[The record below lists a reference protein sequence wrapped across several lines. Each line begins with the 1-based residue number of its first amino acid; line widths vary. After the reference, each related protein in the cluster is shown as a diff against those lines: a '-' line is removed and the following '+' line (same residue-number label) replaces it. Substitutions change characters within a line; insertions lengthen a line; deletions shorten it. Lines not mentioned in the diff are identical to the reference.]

1 MSKELNRNLLKKEN
15 ITGKMNKRGQ
25 VTIFII
31 IAIVLAAAIIGFF
44 LIRDR
49 IGVSSLPASFR
60 PIEQY
65 YLDCL
70 SEQADRGK
78 EILGKSAG
86 WIEAPEFES
95 GSQYAPFSN
104 QLDFLGTGVP
114 YWNHLSNNNFWREQ
128 VPSKQEMEEQLATF
142 IEQESRKCTFEDFE
156 AQGFV
161 ISVGKPSAKV
171 TISDFDIAVT
181 VSSDLRIE
189 KESEKAAQSGHQF
202 ILKSKL
208 GRLYTQALDIYNNE
222 KNNMFLEDYAIDVMR
237 LYAPVDGVEITCA
250 PKIWMPQKV
259 VSDLKTAMQANIG
272 AIRTKG
278 NYYNIDDSKK
288 YFIVNDIATDD
299 AVSFIY
305 NQNWP
310 SRVEVWPVENGIMK
324 ADPIGNQEG
333 LGILGFCY
341 VPYHFVYDIY
351 FPVLVQVYDSNE
363 LFQFPVAVIV
373 NKNKARE
380 AVGGDAAV
388 DGQTDLCN
396 YKNTDMLVYTY
407 DSKLNPVEA
416 DVSFKCFDT
425 ECDIGKTSSNEG
437 DATLFAKFPQ
447 CVNGFVI
454 ARAEGYA
461 EKKYMVSTNSEGIID
476 VVLNEL
482 HNVSVEVE
490 VDGKIAENALVYF
503 SGEYSTSLI
512 WPEQKE
518 VQLTEGEYN
527 ITMHVYRNSSLIFPA
542 SSTRKCVEVP
552 KPGLLGMFGGKSEQC
567 YNIDIPSQQVT
578 SVLAGGG
585 KGSDYFTEDRLLKG
599 SMKINGESLGVPASL
614 EELQRNYESFETK
627 KVYVE

>member
-1 MSKELNRNLLKKEN
+1 
-15 ITGKMNKRGQ
+15 MNKLNMRKAQ

-31 IAIVLAAAIIGFF
+31 IAIVLVAGIVTFF

-49 IGVSSLPASFR
+49 IGVNSLPASFR

-70 SEQADRGK
+70 SEKADRGK
-78 EILGKSAG
+78 EILGNSAG
-86 WIEAPEFES
+86 WIEAPTFEA
-95 GSQYAPFSN
+95 GSSYAPFSS
-104 QLDFLGTGVP
+104 QLDFLGNGVP
-114 YWNHLSNNNFWREQ
+114 YWNYLSNNNFWKEQ
-128 VPSKQEMEEQLATF
+128 VPSKAEMGQQLANF
-142 IEQESRKCTFEDFE
+142 IEQESAKCTFEDFE
-156 AQGFV
+156 AQGFI
-161 ISVGKPSAKV
+161 ISAGKSSVKA
-171 TISDFDIAVT
+171 IINDFDISVT
-181 VSSDLRIE
+181 VSSDLIIE
-189 KESEKAAQSGHQF
+189 KEGEKATQSNHQF
-202 ILKSKL
+202 SLKSKL
-208 GRLYTQALDIYNNE
+208 GKLYSQALAIYNNE
-222 KNNMFLEDYAIDVMR
+222 KKNMFLEDYAVDVMR
-237 LYAPVDGVEITCA
+237 LYAPVDGVEITCS

-259 VSDLKTAMQANIG
+259 VSDLKSAMEANIG

-288 YFIVNDIATDD
+288 YFVVNDIATDD
-299 AVSFIY
+299 AVNFIY
-305 NQNWP
+305 NQNFP

-324 ADPIGNQEG
+324 AEPIGNQEG

-341 VPYHFVYDIY
+341 VPYHFVYEIY

-363 LFQFPVAVIV
+363 LFQFPVSVIV

-380 AVGGDAAV
+380 AVAGDAAAE
-388 DGQTDLCN
+388 GQNDLCN
-396 YKNTDMLVYTY
+396 YKNTEMLVYTY

-416 DVSFKCFDT
+416 DVSFKCFDA
-425 ECDIGKTSSNEG
+425 ECDIGRTVSTDG

-447 CVNGFVI
+447 CVNGFII

-482 HNVSVEVE
+482 HNVSVDVE
-490 VDGKIAENALVYF
+490 VDGKEAENALVYF
-503 SGEYSTSLI
+503 SGEYSTSLV
-512 WPEQKE
+512 WPEQK
-518 VQLTEGEYN
+518 QIQIPEGEYN
-527 ITMHVYRNSSLIFPA
+527 ITMNVYRNSSLIFPA
-542 SSTRKCVEVP
+542 SNNRKCVDVP

-567 YNIDIPSQQVT
+567 YNIDIPSQQIT

-599 SMKINGESLGVPASL
+599 SMKIIGEGLPVPASL
-614 EELQRNYESFETK
+614 EELQKNYESFETK